1 MQVIGFAV
9 FCVREFGR
17 VGGAVQS
24 PFPYWESCFFYWA
37 MHHLGNTHSPV
48 AADIVTDED

>member
-1 MQVIGFAV
+1 MQAIGSAV
-9 FCVREFGR
+9 FLFPGVRQIGR
-17 VGGAVQS
+17 AVQS
-24 PFPYWESCFFYWA
+24 PFPYWESRFFYWA